1 MSGLPSKENLRT
13 DEVAAYWDVSVQTI
27 RNLYRQGELEGVMV
41 GSSLRIKR
49 QSVLDYEARNAQPS
63 E

>member
-1 MSGLPSKENLRT
+1 MRGLPDKENLRT
-13 DEVAAYWDVSVQTI
+13 DEVAAYWAVSVQTI
-27 RNLYRQGELEGVMV
+27 RNLYRKGELEGVMV

-49 QSVLDYEARNAQPS
+49 QSVLDYEARNAQAS